1 MTDISSTLA
10 PNSDQLD
17 AVDLRGNPP
26 RIFTITKID
35 VRQNSDQPVSIQLAE
50 FPRVWRPG
58 KSMRRVLAFC
68 WGNDSSVWVGRRV
81 ELYCDDRVSFGGE
94 QIGGTRVSRLSHI
107 DGPKS
112 IPLIIGRGKSGV
124 FKVKPL
130 PDAAP
135 EQADGMVT
143 KAQLS
148 ALATEY
154 EDKGLTSREQVL
166 EFLEK
171 TIGHP
176 VKSSKDLTEDE
187 AAKVLTELAKV
198 NEPAAAGEPA

>member
-1 MTDISSTLA
+1 MDISQTLA

-26 RIFTITKID
+26 RTFTITEVD
-35 VRQNSDQPVSIQLAE
+35 VRQNSDQPVSIRLAE

-58 KSMRRVLAFC
+58 KSMRRVLAYC
-68 WGNDSSVWVGRRV
+68 WGNDSSVWIGRRV

-112 IPLIIGRGKSGV
+112 IPLIISRGKSGV

-130 PDAAP
+130 PDVAP

-143 KAQLS
+143 KAQL
-148 ALATEY
+148 ATLATEY

-166 EFLEK
+166 DYLK
-171 TIGHP
+171 GVVGHE

-187 AAKVLTELAKV
+187 AAKVIAELAKAS
-198 NEPAAAGEPA
+198 EPAESGEPA

>member
-1 MTDISSTLA
+1 MDISSTLA

-26 RIFTITKID
+26 RIFTITNVD
-35 VRQNSDQPVSIQLAE
+35 VRQNSDQPVSLQLAE

-58 KSMRRVLAFC
+58 KSMRRVLAYC
-68 WGNDSSVWVGRRV
+68 WGNDSSVWIGRRV

-94 QIGGTRVSRLSHI
+94 QIGGTRVSALSHI
-107 DGPKS
+107 DGIKS
-112 IPLIIGRGKSGV
+112 VPLIISRGKSGV

-130 PDAAP
+130 ATPP
-135 EQADGMVT
+135 PKQPDGMVT

-148 ALATEY
+148 TLATEY

-171 TIGHP
+171 TVGHP
-176 VKSSKDLTEDE
+176 VKASKDLTEGE
-187 AAKVLTELAKV
+187 AGRVLDELAKV
-198 NEPAAAGEPA
+198 NEPATGGEPA

>member
-1 MTDISSTLA
+1 MDISDTLA

-26 RIFTITKID
+26 RTFTITGVD
-35 VRQNSDQPVSIQLAE
+35 VRQNSDQPVSIALAE

-58 KSMRRVLAFC
+58 KSMRRVMAFC
-68 WGNDSSVWVGRRV
+68 WGNDSSVWVGRQV

-94 QIGGTRVSRLSHI
+94 QIGGTRISALSHI
-107 DGPKS
+107 DGTKS
-112 IPLIIGRGKSGV
+112 VPLIISRGKSGV
-124 FKVKPL
+124 FRVKPL
-130 PDAAP
+130 ATPPA
-135 EQADGMVT
+135 EQPDGMVT

-148 ALATEY
+148 ALAAEY

-171 TIGHP
+171 IVGHE
-176 VKSSKDLTEDE
+176 VKSSKQLTEDE
-187 AAKVLTELAKV
+187 AAKVLAELAKAT
-198 NEPAAAGEPA
+198 EPAESGEPA

>member
-26 RIFTITKID
+26 RIFTITKVD
-35 VRQNSDQPVSIQLAE
+35 LKTNSDQPVSISLAE

-68 WGNDSSVWVGRRV
+68 WGNDSSVWVGRKV
-81 ELYCDDRVSFGGE
+81 ELYCDDKVSFGGE
-94 QIGGTRVSRLSHI
+94 QIGGTRISALSHI
-107 DGPKS
+107 DGTKS
-112 IPLIIGRGKSGV
+112 VPLIISRGKSGV
-124 FKVKPL
+124 FRVKPL
-130 PDAAP
+130 ATPP
-135 EQADGMVT
+135 PPQPDGMVT

-171 TIGHP
+171 TVGHP
-176 VKSSKDLTEDE
+176 VKSSKELTEDE
-187 AAKVLTELAKV
+187 AAKVLAELAKAT
-198 NEPAAAGEPA
+198 EPAAAGEPA